1 MRDLSRRSP
10 LASLPYGPN
19 RKEPEVGPD
28 WRIVTEAASPDPLF
42 ALILEDRK
50 EDFELVVHELRR
62 AGFAGRCQRVETEK
76 EYVSQLLVRPTI
88 ILADYVL
95 PEFGALRALKLLQET
110 ELDVP
115 FIVLTGAVSEELV
128 VECMKRGAADYLLK
142 DRLARLGPAVTSAL
156 EETRLRRQKKK
167 TEAAF
172 GKCSERFQRLVET
185 TNVIPWEFDRE
196 TARFTYVGP
205 QAVTLLG
212 YPLEYWYGDG
222 FWEAHVH
229 PEDQD
234 VLFRPSDPSSSKD
247 HDLTCRMRTSDLKT
261 IYLHCIIQTTT
272 SCDNSASLASGF
284 MVDITELKKT
294 QQSLA
299 RHAEALASS
308 NADLQQFAYA
318 ASHDLQEPLRMVS
331 FYTQLL
337 AKRYKGK
344 LDSDADEF
352 IGYALDGATR
362 MRDLIK
368 HLLEYSRVGARKI
381 EFAPIDCEAIFKE
394 SMANLEIALHE
405 SNAIVTHDPLPMV
418 TGDASQL
425 GQVLQN
431 LLGNA
436 IKFRNGKTP
445 YIHVSARQENEDW
458 LFSVSD
464 NGIGIEPQYLETIF
478 AIFHQ
483 LHGKD
488 KYEGTGVGLAMSRKI
503 VERHRGRIWV
513 ESKPGEGATFY
524 FTIPKQQGR

>member
-1 MRDLSRRSP
+1 V
-10 LASLPYGPN
+10 N
-19 RKEPEVGPD
+19 
-28 WRIVTEAASPDPLF
+28 EAASPSPLF
-42 ALILEDRK
+42 ALVLEDRK
-50 EDFELVVHELRR
+50 EDFELVGHELRR
-62 AGFAGRCQRVETEK
+62 AGFGGRCQRVETEK
-76 EYVSQLLVRPTI
+76 EYVSQLLNRPAI

-95 PEFGALRALKLLQET
+95 PGFCALRALELLQESD
-110 ELDVP
+110 LDIP
-115 FIVLTGAVSEELV
+115 FIVLTGAVSEEVV

-167 TEAAF
+167 TDAAF

-212 YPLEYWYGDG
+212 YPLEDWYCEG

-229 PEDQD
+229 PEDQY
-234 VLFRPSDPSSSKD
+234 VLFRPSDQAGSKE
-247 HDLTCRMRTSDLKT
+247 HDFTCRMRTKDLKV
-261 IYLHCIIQTTT
+261 IYLHCIIQTTS
-272 SCDNSASLASGF
+272 SCDNSARIASGF
-284 MVDITELKKT
+284 MLDITELKKT

-299 RHAEALASS
+299 RHTEALAAS

-331 FYTQLL
+331 FYTELL

-352 IGYALDGATR
+352 IGYALGGATR

-368 HLLEYSRVGARKI
+368 HLLEYSRLGARKI
-381 EFAPIDCEAIFKE
+381 EFVPSDCEAIFKA
-394 SMANLEIALHE
+394 SMANLEVMLGE
-405 SNAIVTHDPLPMV
+405 SNAIVTHDPLPVV
-418 TGDASQL
+418 TADSSQL

-436 IKFRNGKTP
+436 IKFRNGMAP
-445 YIHVSARQENEDW
+445 HIHVSARQEKLDW

-464 NGIGIEPQYLETIF
+464 NGIGIEPQYFDTIF
-478 AIFHQ
+478 VIFQQ

-488 KYEGTGVGLAMSRKI
+488 KYEGTGVGLATCRKI

-524 FTIPKQQGR
+524 FTIPKQQGE